1 MSLFMSSVVTPPASL
16 PITVAD
22 ADQELAAA
30 VVEEC
35 ERLILWRAIVAQTR
49 LIVID
54 GPLPSRIELEP
65 VSSVVSLTR
74 WTPTDDA
81 AVIDAASYSV
91 VSRDPAG
98 AIISPA
104 PGAKWQ
110 APERAIGSFA
120 LTYMAGWTVT
130 PESAPGAGD
139 AVNTVPASVQFMVER
154 AVAFRAGSGLG
165 GITIGSLK
173 INVAPS
179 YSTDLIPPEIAGHW
193 PRLCLPDRAC
203 SRLGHEQALLT
214 TERARSLTRY
224 SPAPVDAKRR
234 RFADALTARIAAT
247 KRSLTA
253 GGMLQP
259 VEWGVPG
266 EPDIRGRRIFTYSM
280 LDALI
285 EQRPALD
292 RGTLSTDR
300 ADNTVLTILDP
311 LAISDSHTF
320 RWVIRRTSTG

>member
-179 YSTDLIPPEIAGHW
+179 YSTDRIPPAIAGIG
-193 PRLCLPDRAC
+193 RAYAY
-203 SRLGHEQALLT
+203 RPGLFA
-214 TERARSLTRY
+214 AR
-224 SPAPVDAKRR
+224 P
-234 RFADALTARIAAT
+234 
-247 KRSLTA
+247 
-253 GGMLQP
+253 
-259 VEWGVPG
+259 
-266 EPDIRGRRIFTYSM
+266 
-280 LDALI
+280 
-285 EQRPALD
+285 
-292 RGTLSTDR
+292 
-300 ADNTVLTILDP
+300 
-311 LAISDSHTF
+311 
-320 RWVIRRTSTG
+320 